1 MGKGKRDRGK
11 GSGKGKRKKRDRGR
25 GKGPGRAERGGA
37 GQPPARLRQ
46 GAEGR
51 DAGRA
56 CEEEPHPLLLP
67 RRSSN
72 GGSWRTSI
80 SARRSSRW
88 RCTIRAGES
97 RAVPS
102 RAGLSVVVV
111 FRGEGS
117 SLPAGGCSFFSRAL
131 ELLSPLCASLL
142 SPPSGIFFLPSSSAP
157 SERPPQSRW
166 ELGAPFR
173 AHTALDVNIQ
183 QFDGQEWHR
192 TRGRLDESPS
202 VCSTRSFVGCFF
214 LYFRDLTWERA
225 S

>member
-1 MGKGKRDRGK
+1 MGKGKRDRGR
-11 GSGKGKRKKRDRGR
+11 GSGKGKRKKKKDRERGR

-37 GQPPARLRQ
+37 GQPPARLRE

-102 RAGLSVVVV
+102 RAGLSVVV
-111 FRGEGS
+111 FWGRGARFQPGAAPS
-117 SLPAGGCSFFSRAL
+117 FLGLWSCSRPCVPPCFPLLAGFFSFPPLRHPHPAGSWAPRFAPT
-131 ELLSPLCASLL
+131 PL
-142 SPPSGIFFLPSSSAP
+142 
-157 SERPPQSRW
+157 W
-166 ELGAPFR
+166 M
-173 AHTALDVNIQ
+173 
-183 QFDGQEWHR
+183 
-192 TRGRLDESPS
+192 
-202 VCSTRSFVGCFF
+202 
-214 LYFRDLTWERA
+214 
-225 S
+225 